1 MEQVQP
7 PFGYCDFAPTSI
19 PPDYREALGLVSIAW
34 SCVEH
39 SVEDA
44 IRLLA
49 GVDVRT
55 AAILLTHASL
65 PQRLDQ
71 LLALATDRFA
81 DDGAVQ
87 VKALRD
93 RVNALVG
100 TRNDLVHGSW
110 FVERSTG
117 RVLVKKVK
125 ARGALRSEV
134 RHYAAD
140 EIAQVARDAHALSLD
155 IFTFSDGVRRANS
168 LPDETVDE

>member
-7 PFGYCDFAPTSI
+7 PYGYCDFARTSI

-39 SVEDA
+39 TVEDA

-81 DDGAVQ
+81 DDGVAH

-93 RVNALVG
+93 RVKSLVG
-100 TRNDLVHGSW
+100 TRNDLVHGNW
-110 FVERSTG
+110 FVEQSSG

-125 ARGALRSEV
+125 ARGALRSDV
-134 RHYAAD
+134 RHYTAD
-140 EIAQVARDAHALSLD
+140 EITQVARDTHALSLD
-155 IFTFSDGVRRANS
+155 IFTCFDGVRRANN
-168 LPDETVDE
+168 LTDETVDE

>member
-1 MEQVQP
+1 LDQIQP

-39 SVEDA
+39 SVENA

-49 GVDVRT
+49 GIDVRT

-81 DDGAVQ
+81 DDGAGQ

-100 TRNDLVHGSW
+100 ARNDLVHGSW
-110 FVERSTG
+110 FVQQSSG
-117 RVLVKKVK
+117 RVLVRKVK

-134 RHYAAD
+134 LHYTAD
-140 EIAQVARDAHALSLD
+140 EIVQVARDAHALSLD
-155 IFTFSDGVRRANS
+155 IFTFFDEVRRVNGIS
-168 LPDETVDE
+168 DETMDK